1 MSDVSDPTDLSE
13 VRPARPAVFLDR
25 DGTIILDRDY
35 PRDPDGVALLPGA
48 PAAIRELN
56 RHGVPVVV
64 VTNQSGIA
72 RGIVT
77 VDDYEAVHGRMV
89 ELLRA
94 EGASILDAYMC
105 PHLPEITGPCECRKP
120 GTLLYR
126 RAAADHHLALDRSAY
141 VGDRWRDVAP
151 ALALGGR
158 GILVPSPST
167 PRGDR
172 ERAER
177 EAEVV
182 PELGVAV
189 ARILAGSGAPA

>member
-1 MSDVSDPTDLSE
+1 MAIPDSDLPIPGT
-13 VRPARPAVFLDR
+13 PAVFLDR

-35 PRDPDGVALLPGA
+35 PRDPDGVELLPGA
-48 PAAIRELN
+48 AAAIRELN
-56 RHGVPVVV
+56 RHGLPIVVI
-64 VTNQSGIA
+64 TNQSGIA
-72 RGIVT
+72 RGLVT
-77 VDDYEAVHGRMV
+77 VQDYEAVHGRML

-126 RAAADHHLALDRSAY
+126 RAAADHGLALDRSAY

-151 ALALGGR
+151 GLTLGGR

-167 PRGDR
+167 PMADR

-182 PELGVAV
+182 LELGAAV
-189 ARILAGSGAPA
+189 ARILEWNGKPA